1 MESLSVLTNS
11 TVRVYAR
18 IVNEYDELSDPQ
30 GIRFIYTLPDDTV
43 FTYVYGDAQTP
54 TVQRKELGVFFIQL
68 DLTMPGKHR
77 YTWESYGLFQGAYK
91 GFIQVDNDRWQ

>member
-43 FTYVYGDAQTP
+43 FTYVYGDAQAP

-77 YTWESYGLFQGAYK
+77 YSWESYGLFQGAYK